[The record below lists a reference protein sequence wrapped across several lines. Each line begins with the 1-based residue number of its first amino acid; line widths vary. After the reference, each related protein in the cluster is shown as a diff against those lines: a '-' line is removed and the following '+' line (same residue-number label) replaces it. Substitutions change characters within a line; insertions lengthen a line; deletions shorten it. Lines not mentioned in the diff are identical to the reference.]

1 MIYPNLVDSNVI
13 DSNVIQTNRVLSR
26 LDCPSWHSLKRREHL
41 PSYTHGLWQIESGA
55 MRTYTLADDGTVI
68 VLGFWGV
75 GDTIGSALS
84 QIQPYIAEC
93 LTDVQVRSLP
103 IDERWTMNQT
113 LLSHLHQSQELL
125 RIRSGQI
132 HQRLEQLLS
141 WLAYKFGCE
150 LDQGQLIKLR
160 LTHQDVAETLGTTRV
175 TVTRLLSQLERE
187 GRIQW
192 VDQHLLLRRE

>member
-1 MIYPNLVDSNVI
+1 MIYPNLMNST
-13 DSNVIQTNRVLSR
+13 VIQSNRVLPR
-26 LDCPSWHSLKRREHL
+26 LDCPSWRSLKRREHL
-41 PSYTHGLWQIESGA
+41 PSYTHELWQIESGA
-55 MRTYTLADDGTVI
+55 VRTYTLADDGTVV

-75 GDTIGSALS
+75 GDTIGNALS
-84 QIQPYIAEC
+84 QIQPCISEC
-93 LTDVQVRSLP
+93 LTDVQIRSLP
-103 IDERWTMNQT
+103 IDERWNMNQT
-113 LLSHLHQSQELL
+113 LQSHLQQAQELL

-150 LDQGQLIKLR
+150 LEEGQLIKLR
-160 LTHQDVAETLGTTRV
+160 LTHQDFAETLGTTRV

-192 VDQHLLLRRE
+192 VEQHLLLRRE